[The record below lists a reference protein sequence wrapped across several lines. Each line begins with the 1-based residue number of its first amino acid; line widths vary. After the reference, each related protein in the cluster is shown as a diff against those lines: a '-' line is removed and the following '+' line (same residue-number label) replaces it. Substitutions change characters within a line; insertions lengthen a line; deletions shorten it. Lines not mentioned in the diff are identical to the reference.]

1 MKKRL
6 LFVFASVFVLLTT
19 VTAQQK
25 TTLSANI
32 DGYKRSKVFFD
43 CMQTPLISQEFHT
56 NPGEEHIYSFDCEGL
71 VWMNIN
77 GNTGVIL
84 QPGDS
89 LHVDIV
95 YEGKNAKVEYSGA
108 ERAVNN
114 NRLVKSI
121 ENLKRSLRYKE
132 QLLGC
137 AALDIKPKDRIG
149 DSRVLLEKAK
159 ALIEKSPASPE
170 AKNYVMAMIEYD
182 VYMSFVEY
190 PVMYA
195 SVRGVPVEEQEIGDY
210 WSIMDGYVVRNDAE
224 SMNCSEYAS
233 FLMRYCFYLNEK
245 TAKANGEEYAMPTVM
260 EDMYKELAACYEG
273 PQRDFVLYIL
283 LRNFIL
289 NGREIERA
297 DALYND
303 YVEKYNSNAFYKSIL
318 DMLMQ

>member
-6 LFVFASVFVLLTT
+6 LIVLVSFFALMTT
-19 VTAQQK
+19 ASAQQK

-32 DGYKRSKVFFD
+32 EGYKRSKVFFD

-89 LHVDIV
+89 LHVGIV
-95 YEGKNAKVEYSGA
+95 YEGKNAKVEYSGS

-137 AALDIKPKDRIG
+137 AALDIKPKSRID

-170 AKNYVMAMIEYD
+170 AKNYVMAMIEYH

-195 SVRGVPVEEQEIGDY
+195 SVRGVPVQEQEIGDY
-210 WSIMDGYVVRNDAE
+210 WSIMDGYVVREDAE

-245 TAKANGEEYAMPTVM
+245 AAKAKGEEYAMPTVM
-260 EDMYKELAACYEG
+260 EDMYKEIAACYDG
-273 PQRDFVLYIL
+273 APRDFVLYTL

-297 DALYND
+297 DVLYKD

>member
-210 WSIMDGYVVRNDAE
+210 WSIMDGYVLRSDAE
-224 SMNCSEYAS
+224 SMNCAEYAS

-245 TAKANGEEYAMPTVM
+245 AAKANGEAYSMPTVM
-260 EDMYKELAACYEG
+260 EDMYKELAACYED

-283 LRNFIL
+283 LRNFII